1 MYSNSVHNYI
11 AAGVLKSR
19 KNNLKQGLFS
29 YRVRMLAELKKKE
42 VA

>member
-1 MYSNSVHNYI
+1 MYSGSVHNYT
-11 AAGVLKSR
+11 AEGVLKSR

-29 YRVRMLAELKKKE
+29 YRIRILAELKKKE